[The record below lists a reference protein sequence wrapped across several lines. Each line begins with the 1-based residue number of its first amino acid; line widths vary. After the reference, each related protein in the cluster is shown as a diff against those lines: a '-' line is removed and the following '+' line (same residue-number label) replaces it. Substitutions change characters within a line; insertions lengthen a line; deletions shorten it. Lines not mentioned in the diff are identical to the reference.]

1 MFERICRFLPA
12 LNMAKGVV
20 KGKGKNVKSKPK
32 TQPPAKR
39 QNRPGDTAKFS
50 AQLAALGLRI
60 VHVTADGNCFF
71 RAIADQLEGDEEEYT
86 KYRQMVV
93 EYIMKHREDFEPFV
107 EDDMPFDEY
116 CRSMQEDGTWA
127 GHMELQAASLVT
139 QTNICIHRHMSPRWH
154 IRNFDRIG
162 TRTLHLSYHDGEHYN
177 SIRLQN
183 DDSLGPAQPIVI
195 EEDDN
200 HARPMEDRI
209 VNSGM
214 PSGNEVYDQA
224 LVKLVMVGT
233 GCTDAVRVC
242 QVLQE
247 VYGDADAAIEFLIA
261 EKNASICSMQDAVQ
275 SCSKSTSN
283 GGDKEEPKDNLPNMN
298 ASPRRKAVDQLP
310 SSSEGEKDGHERGK
324 GAHNECVPSHPKVSR
339 NNPCPCGS
347 KKKYKACCE
356 AARQKS
362 SAKIM
367 ISREISTI
375 KTRKQKVRNEKSE
388 LQSSSLHPQ
397 SRERP
402 PDLGG
407 LYI

>member
-1 MFERICRFLPA
+1 
-12 LNMAKGVV
+12 MAKGVV
-20 KGKGKNVKSKPK
+20 KGKGKGKTVKSKPK
-32 TQPPAKR
+32 THPPAKR
-39 QNRPGDTAKFS
+39 QSKPGDTAKFS

-60 VHVTADGNCFF
+60 VHVTADGNCLF

-93 EYIMKHREDFEPFV
+93 EYIMNHREDFEPFV
-107 EDDMPFDEY
+107 EDDVPFDEY

-154 IRNFDRIG
+154 IRNFNRIG

-183 DDSLGPAQPIVI
+183 DESLGPAQLIVI

-200 HARPMEDRI
+200 DARPMEDKL

-214 PSGNEVYDQA
+214 PSGKKVYDQS

-242 QVLQE
+242 EVLQE

-261 EKNASICSMQDAVQ
+261 EQNVSLCSVQDAVQ
-275 SCSKSTSN
+275 SCSELTSESTSI
-283 GGDKEEPKDNLPNMN
+283 
-298 ASPRRKAVDQLP
+298 
-310 SSSEGEKDGHERGK
+310 GK
-324 GAHNECVPSHPKVSR
+324 T
-339 NNPCPCGS
+339 
-347 KKKYKACCE
+347 
-356 AARQKS
+356 
-362 SAKIM
+362 
-367 ISREISTI
+367 STSGI
-375 KTRKQKVRNEKSE
+375 
-388 LQSSSLHPQ
+388 
-397 SRERP
+397 
-402 PDLGG
+402 
-407 LYI
+407 

>member
-154 IRNFDRIG
+154 IRNFDRIDHIMMES
-162 TRTLHLSYHDGEHYN
+162 TTIASVCRMM
-177 SIRLQN
+177 IV
-183 DDSLGPAQPIVI
+183 LGQP
-195 EEDDN
+195 
-200 HARPMEDRI
+200 
-209 VNSGM
+209 
-214 PSGNEVYDQA
+214 
-224 LVKLVMVGT
+224 
-233 GCTDAVRVC
+233 
-242 QVLQE
+242 
-247 VYGDADAAIEFLIA
+247 
-261 EKNASICSMQDAVQ
+261 
-275 SCSKSTSN
+275 
-283 GGDKEEPKDNLPNMN
+283 NL
-298 ASPRRKAVDQLP
+298 L
-310 SSSEGEKDGHERGK
+310 
-324 GAHNECVPSHPKVSR
+324 
-339 NNPCPCGS
+339 
-347 KKKYKACCE
+347 
-356 AARQKS
+356 
-362 SAKIM
+362 
-367 ISREISTI
+367 
-375 KTRKQKVRNEKSE
+375 
-388 LQSSSLHPQ
+388 
-397 SRERP
+397 
-402 PDLGG
+402 
-407 LYI
+407 

>member
-1 MFERICRFLPA
+1 MFERISLFLPQPK
-12 LNMAKGVV
+12 MA
-20 KGKGKNVKSKPK
+20 KGKGKGKTVKSKPK
-32 TQPPAKR
+32 THPPAKR
-39 QNRPGDTAKFS
+39 QSKPGDTAKFS

-60 VHVTADGNCFF
+60 VHVTADGNCLF

-93 EYIMKHREDFEPFV
+93 EYIMNHREDFEPFV
-107 EDDMPFDEY
+107 EDDVPFDEY

-139 QTNICIHRHMSPRWH
+139 ETNICIHRHMSPRWH
-154 IRNFDRIG
+154 IRNFNRIG

-183 DDSLGPAQPIVI
+183 DDSLGPAQLIAI

-200 HARPMEDRI
+200 DARPMEDKL

-214 PSGNEVYDQA
+214 PSGNKVYDQA

-233 GCTDAVRVC
+233 GCTDAIRVC

-261 EKNASICSMQDAVQ
+261 EQNTSIVQDAVQ
-275 SCSKSTSN
+275 SCSELTSELTTK
-283 GGDKEEPKDNLPNMN
+283 GGDKEELKDNLPNTT
-298 ASPRRKAVDQLP
+298 ASPRRKAVDESA
-310 SSSEGEKDGHERGK
+310 SSSEGEKDGHERRK
-324 GAHNECVPSHPKVSR
+324 GAHNESAPSHQKVSR

-347 KKKYKACCE
+347 RKKYKACCE
-356 AARQKS
+356 AARQKA

-367 ISREISTI
+367 ISREILTN
-375 KTRKQKVRNEKSE
+375 KTRKQKVRDDKSE

-397 SRERP
+397 SREGP